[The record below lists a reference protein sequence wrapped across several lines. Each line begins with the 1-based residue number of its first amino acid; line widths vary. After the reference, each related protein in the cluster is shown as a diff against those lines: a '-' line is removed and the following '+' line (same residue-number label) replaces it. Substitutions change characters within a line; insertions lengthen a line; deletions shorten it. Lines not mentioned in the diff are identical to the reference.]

1 MASKPSFLQLDDL
14 ERLMVVLDAGVYDD
28 QFELP
33 AHGEP
38 TPASSAPLQR
48 FAEVKPFDVK
58 AWAERKGIKLPE
70 V

>member
-1 MASKPSFLQLDDL
+1 MASKPSLLQLDDL
-14 ERLMVVLDAGVYDD
+14 ERLMVALDVGVYDD

-38 TPASSAPLQR
+38 TPASAPLQR